1 MTAAEA
7 KNDSSAYRK
16 RFTSFIKHNDYSM
29 HDKSPK
35 QERSSVP
42 VELYKDFFRLG
53 VVPGS
58 TFETCREAYKNLLKK
73 HHPDRHS
80 STKEMMNVA
89 TEITSNINASLSRNS
104 SNASA
109 TASYSSSSSI

>member
-16 RFTSFIKHNDYSM
+16 RFTSFIKREGYNDFSN

-35 QERSSVP
+35 QEKPSVP

-89 TEITSNINASLSRNS
+89 TEITSNINASFQRISFWFKTGIIDN
-104 SNASA
+104 
-109 TASYSSSSSI
+109 